1 MPTDQET
8 ESNLVATGLA
18 GLVQSEPISAS
29 PVEAAPVQSADV
41 PLVQVAGLQDDV
53 RVKVGEVN
61 HPELVAEATRQRK
74 THDEMARMESDAI
87 KRAFYEKLSAR
98 QEPPKVYVPPPVPE
112 RIAEATRLEMEA
124 GRRRVAEFAEQQANR
139 PKPAEPHP
147 SEGTSTAVFRPAD
160 YVPDQRKGQGTV
172 ASASARTL

>member
-8 ESNLVATGLA
+8 ENNPVTTGLA

-29 PVEAAPVQSADV
+29 PVEAAPVQSSDV
-41 PLVQVAGLQDDV
+41 KLVQVAGLQDDV
-53 RVKVGEVN
+53 QVKVGEVN
-61 HPELVAEATRQRK
+61 HPELVAEATRQKK

-112 RIAEATRLEMEA
+112 RIAETTRLEMEA
-124 GRRRVAEFAEQQANR
+124 GRRRVAEFEAQKASR
-139 PKPAEPHP
+139 PQPAPHP
-147 SEGTSTAVFRPAD
+147 SEGTNTAVFRPND
-160 YVPDQRKGQGTV
+160 YVPDQKKGQGNV